1 MKTCHTTKKYPA
13 TLPSTIEPNTWKLLV
28 FHCFSWELCSKSVLH
43 WNTSSKLVN
52 RIALRIY
59 SPSLGWAALQS
70 RGAAAWGT
78 TTRRRWAGL
87 LQLALLQSPA
97 PLQGKEDFGLSGVC
111 HVWGR
116 IRSHPLL
123 PCVTPKVVKSHL
135 CFLCRSFAPPWPSPL
150 PQLCFMSL
158 FCSLWH
164 FPKHILI
171 DSAAFSSS
179 VSWLLFIYSS
189 CTNRNKQWKSGTS
202 PGQSSVNAFT
212 SKASAVWTRS
222 C

>member
-78 TTRRRWAGL
+78 TTRRCWAGL

-116 IRSHPLL
+116 ISWQWTDPIPCCPVSPKGGEESPLL
-123 PCVTPKVVKSHL
+123 PLPEFCTTLTFTPAPALLHELVLFSLTFSQAH
-135 CFLCRSFAPPWPSPL
+135 FNWFCR
-150 PQLCFMSL
+150 
-158 FCSLWH
+158 
-164 FPKHILI
+164 
-171 DSAAFSSS
+171 
-179 VSWLLFIYSS
+179 LLFFSLLATVHLFFMY
-189 CTNRNKQWKSGTS
+189 KQK
-202 PGQSSVNAFT
+202 
-212 SKASAVWTRS
+212 
-222 C
+222 